1 MIKYGNFKT
10 ISTLG
15 VAITIALSMSGCA
28 NKDNSQMLLEQK
40 NKTIAKLQEKLQV
53 TKNEVNEKDIK
64 IKQLKSQNIA
74 LAKNTKEAEK
84 KDKNSVANNSLIPP
98 NAKVGECFA
107 KVLVPPVYKEETKTR
122 LVRAGTKSI
131 VVIPATYKVVDKKV
145 QIRAKSKKLVV
156 IPAVYKKVKEKILVQ
171 PEKTKLI
178 VIPATY
184 KTVTNKV
191 LVSEARDVIKT
202 VPTKYKTVTEKILI
216 SPAHTEWKRGR
227 GEIEKI
233 NNATG
238 DIMCLVE
245 VPAVYK
251 TVTKKVVD
259 VPAHTVKKV
268 IPAVYET
275 VTKRVVDVP
284 AHTVKKVIPA
294 VYKTITK
301 KVLVTPAT
309 TKEITIPAICKIV
322 KTRVIDKPAKEVVV
336 KKDPVYK
343 DYTIKVKV
351 ADSYLR
357 WQPILCK
364 TNTKPNIIKKLQR
377 RLKQKGYAIRKI
389 TGVYDRATKAAVNK
403 YQKDNSLS
411 TGALTLKTLESLGL
425 N

>member
-1 MIKYGNFKT
+1 MTKYRTFKS

-15 VAITIALSMSGCA
+15 VAIAITLSMSGCA
-28 NKDNSQMLLEQK
+28 NKDNSKMLLEQK
-40 NKTIAKLQEKLQV
+40 DKTIAKLQEKLKV
-53 TKNEVNEKDIK
+53 TKSEVSKKDMQ
-64 IKQLKSQNIA
+64 IKQLQLQKET
-74 LAKNTKEAEK
+74 LEKNTKAAEK
-84 KDKNSVANNSLIPP
+84 RDKNSVANSLVPP
-98 NAKVGECFA
+98 NAKVGECYA
-107 KVLVPPVYKEETKTR
+107 KVLVPPVYEEQTKRR
-122 LVRAGTKSI
+122 LVKAGTEEI
-131 VVIPATYKVVDKKV
+131 VVVPATYKVVEKKV
-145 QIRAKSKKLVV
+145 KIRDKSKKLVV
-156 IPAVYKKVKEKILVQ
+156 VPAVYKVVKEKILVE

-178 VIPATY
+178 VVPATY
-184 KTVTNKV
+184 KSITEKI
-191 LVSEARDVIKT
+191 LVSEPREVIKT
-202 VPTKYKTVTEKILI
+202 VPTKYKTVTEKVLI
-216 SPAHTEWKRGR
+216 SPAHTEWKIGR

-251 TVTKKVVD
+251 TVTKRVVD

-268 IPAVYET
+268 IPAVYKT

-294 VYKTITK
+294 VYKTVTK
-301 KVLVTPAT
+301 KVLVKPAT

-336 KKDPVYK
+336 KKDPVYEN
-343 DYTIKVKV
+343 YTIKVKV

-364 TNTKPNIIKKLQR
+364 TNTRPDIIKKLQR
-377 RLKQKGYAIRKI
+377 KLRKKGYSIKRI
-389 TGVYDRATKAAVNK
+389 SGIYDRATKAAVNK
-403 YQKDNSLS
+403 YQRDNGLS

-425 N
+425 R

>member
-268 IPAVYET
+268 IPAVY
-275 VTKRVVDVP
+275 
-284 AHTVKKVIPA
+284 
-294 VYKTITK
+294 KTITK